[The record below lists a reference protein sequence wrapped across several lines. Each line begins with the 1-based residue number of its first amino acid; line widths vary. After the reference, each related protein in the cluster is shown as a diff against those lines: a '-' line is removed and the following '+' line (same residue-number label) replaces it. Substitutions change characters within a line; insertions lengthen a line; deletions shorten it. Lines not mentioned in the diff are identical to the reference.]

1 MQHTSLNVVAT
12 TARKAA
18 SAKEAIL
25 ADLDGGTDGAQDR
38 LTTLDMDITDE
49 AAIEKAA
56 KAVESQ
62 FGKGQLRLMI
72 NVAGIVSLQQ
82 CAAIATLTLLVTQ
95 LKPEKA
101 LTKLNYDDMLT
112 SFKVSLP
119 IVDLVGLSRI
129 RRSIH
134 SDTRLQ

>member
-1 MQHTSLNVVAT
+1 
-12 TARKAA
+12 
-18 SAKEAIL
+18 
-25 ADLDGGTDGAQDR
+25 
-38 LTTLDMDITDE
+38 MDITDE

-82 CAAIATLTLLVTQ
+82 CAAIARLIFSVAQ

-112 SFKVSLP
+112 SFKVSLL
-119 IVDLVGLSRI
+119 IISLLKLSCTH
-129 RRSIH
+129 RSIP
-134 SDTRLQ
+134 SDTRLR